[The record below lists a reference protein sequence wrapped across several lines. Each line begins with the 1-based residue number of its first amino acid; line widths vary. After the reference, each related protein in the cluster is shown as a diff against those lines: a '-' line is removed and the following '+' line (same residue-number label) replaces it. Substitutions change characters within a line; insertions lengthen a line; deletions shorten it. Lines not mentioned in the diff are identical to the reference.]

1 MMPTPHTTGLDANPL
16 PPIVASLLPDDVRW
30 GETGLLPA
38 ANASSPLPI
47 EIPAWTHNWFPGS
60 SSSIRVYWDN
70 TLIYE
75 KKWTDEHIP
84 PVDLFF
90 DMPSNNLTPG
100 LHELWYELTLSN
112 GDIQDSDR
120 LIVTIDL
127 TPPVLGANQGQLIFD
142 TAAVTEQYLKDNGD
156 ELLGRVPIYGLGNAG
171 DVITWYWNTD
181 PFTVVAADIVSS
193 RTLYREDIGQPLSVL
208 FSGDMI
214 RSRGDGDRYAFYQ
227 LADRA
232 GNKTAYSLAVRLAT
246 QAQPVSR
253 FLPSPRVAEASGSST
268 QSVLLAYDARAGAT
282 VVIPDDAVFKPGDV
296 TTVQW
301 AVPGTEGAYLATTP
315 QSGGLRFS
323 IPNTHIAQHMGK
335 DIPVYYQVAGEDP
348 AQSEN
353 HTLTVRPLEAA
364 RFRTIQ
370 CTQPVG
376 VVNRLSLSSVV
387 GQATFRLGRWMFMGP
402 GQLVTVTLT
411 GVGPDQVVL
420 DNYRVVEADVT
431 TEWVEAHAPKAVLE
445 LFRVNESLTV
455 RVKVSFDG
463 GTSRFDFPSLNLT
476 LVA

>member
-1 MMPTPHTTGLDANPL
+1 MMPSTKKNGPSANPL
-16 PPIVASLLPDDVRW
+16 PPIVASLLPDDARW
-30 GETGLLPA
+30 DETGLLPA

-47 EIPAWTHNWFPGS
+47 EIPAWTENWSPGS
-60 SSSIRVYWDN
+60 SSSIRVYWGAA
-70 TLIYE
+70 LVHE
-75 KKWTDEHIP
+75 KEWFDEHIP
-84 PVDLFF
+84 PADLLF
-90 DMPSNNLTPG
+90 DLPQQHLTSG
-100 LHELWYELTLSN
+100 LHELWYELVLSN
-112 GDIQDSDR
+112 GDVQDSDR
-120 LIVTIDL
+120 LTVTIDL
-127 TPPVLGANQGQLIFD
+127 MPPALGANQGQLTFD
-142 TAAVTEQYLKDNGD
+142 TATVTEQYLKDNGD
-156 ELLGRVPIYGLGNAG
+156 ALVGRVPPYGFGKAG

-181 PFTVVAADIVSS
+181 PFAVVNADIVSS

-214 RSRGDGDRYAFYQ
+214 RTRGDGDRYAFYQ
-227 LADRA
+227 LSDRA
-232 GNKTAYSLAVRLAT
+232 GNKTAYSLPVRLAT

-253 FLPSPRVAEASGSST
+253 FLPSPSVAEASGSST

-282 VVIPDDAVFKPGDV
+282 VVIPGDAVFKPGDV
-296 TTVQW
+296 IAVQW
-301 AVPGTEGAYLATTP
+301 AVPGSEGAYLATTP

-370 CTQPVG
+370 CTQPAG

-387 GQATFRLGRWMFMGP
+387 GQATFRLDRWMFMGP

-411 GVGPDQVVL
+411 GLGPDQIIL
-420 DNYRVVEADVT
+420 DTYTVGAADLT
-431 TEWVEAHAPKAVLE
+431 TGWVEANAPKAVLE
-445 LFRVNESLTV
+445 SFQVNGPLTV

-476 LVA
+476 LVE

>member
-1 MMPTPHTTGLDANPL
+1 MMPSTKKTGPDANPL

-30 GETGLLPA
+30 DETGLLPA
-38 ANASSPLPI
+38 ALVSLPLPI
-47 EIPAWTHNWFPGS
+47 EIPAWTHNWIPGS
-60 SSSIRVYWDN
+60 SSSIRVYWGPV
-70 TLIYE
+70 LVHE
-75 KKWTDEHIP
+75 KEWFDERIP
-84 PVDLFF
+84 PADLFF
-90 DMPSNNLTPG
+90 DMPQQHLTPG

-120 LIVTIDL
+120 LTVTIDL
-127 TPPVLGANQGQLIFD
+127 TPPVLGANQGQLTFD
-142 TAAVTEQYLKDNGD
+142 TATVTEQYLKDNGD
-156 ELLGRVPIYGLGNAG
+156 ELVGRVPPYGFGKAG

-181 PFTVVAADIVSS
+181 PFAVVNADIVSS
-193 RTLYREDIGQPLSVL
+193 KTLYREDVGQPLFVP

-214 RSRGDGDRYAFYQ
+214 RMRGDGDRYAFYQ

-232 GNKTAYSLAVRLAT
+232 GNKTTYSLRVRLAT

-301 AVPGTEGAYLATTP
+301 AVPGSEGAYLATTP

-335 DIPVYYQVAGEDP
+335 DIKVYYQVTGAEP

-353 HTLTVRPLEAA
+353 HTLTVRPLEAG

-370 CTQPVG
+370 CTQPEG
-376 VVNRLSLSSVV
+376 VVNRLSLSSIV
-387 GQATFRLGRWMFMGP
+387 GQATFRLDRWIFMGP

-411 GVGPDQVVL
+411 GGGPDQVIL
-420 DNYRVVEADVT
+420 DTYTVVAADLT
-431 TEWVEAHAPKAVLE
+431 TGWVEANARKAVLE
-445 LFRVNESLTV
+445 LFRVNGPLTV
-455 RVKVSFDG
+455 EVNVSFDG
-463 GTSRFDFPSLNLT
+463 GTSRFDFPSLYLT

>member
-1 MMPTPHTTGLDANPL
+1 MMPTTKNIGPDANPL
-16 PPIVASLLPDDVRW
+16 PPIVASLLPDDARW
-30 GETGLLPA
+30 DETGLLPA

-60 SSSIRVYWDN
+60 STSIRVYWVAA
-70 TLIYE
+70 LVHE
-75 KKWTDEHIP
+75 KEWLDEHIP
-84 PVDLFF
+84 PADLFF
-90 DMPSNNLTPG
+90 DMPQQHLTPG
-100 LHELWYELTLSN
+100 LHELWYELTLTN
-112 GDIQDSDR
+112 GDLQDSDW
-120 LIVTIDL
+120 LTVTIDL
-127 TPPVLGANQGQLIFD
+127 TPPVLGANQGQLTFD
-142 TAAVTEQYLKDNGD
+142 TATVTEQYLKDNGD
-156 ELLGRVPIYGLGNAG
+156 ELVGRVPPYGLGKPG
-171 DVITWYWNTD
+171 DVITCYWNTD
-181 PFTVVAADIVSS
+181 PFAVVNADIVSS

-214 RSRGDGDRYAFYQ
+214 RTRGDGDRYAFYQ
-227 LADRA
+227 LSDRA
-232 GNKTAYSLAVRLAT
+232 GNKTAYSLSVRLAT

-268 QSVLLAYDARAGAT
+268 QSVLLAYDAKAGAT
-282 VVIPDDAVFKPGDV
+282 VVIPGDAVFKPGDV
-296 TTVQW
+296 ITVQW
-301 AVPGTEGAYLATTP
+301 AIPGSEGAYLATTP
-315 QSGGLRFS
+315 QTGGLRFS
-323 IPNTHIAQHMGK
+323 IPTTHIAQHMGK

-353 HTLTVRPLEAA
+353 HTLTVRPLEAV

-370 CTQPVG
+370 CTQPAG

-387 GQATFRLGRWMFMGP
+387 GQATFRLDRWMFMGP

-431 TEWVEAHAPKAVLE
+431 TEWVEANAPKAVLE
-445 LFRVNESLTV
+445 SFQVNAPLTV

-476 LVA
+476 LVE

>member
-1 MMPTPHTTGLDANPL
+1 MMPTTRTTGPDANPSS
-16 PPIVASLLPDDVRW
+16 PIVASLLPDDARW
-30 GETGLLPA
+30 DETGLLPA
-38 ANASSPLPI
+38 ANAFLPLPI
-47 EIPAWTHNWFPGS
+47 EIPAWTDDWVTGS
-60 SSSIRVYWDN
+60 SSSIRAYWDN

-84 PVDLFF
+84 PDDLLF
-90 DMPSNNLTPG
+90 DMPGDNLTPG

-120 LIVTIDL
+120 LSVTIDL

-142 TAAVTEQYLKDNGD
+142 TATVTEQYLEEHGD
-156 ELLGRVPIYGLGNAG
+156 ELVGRVPPYGLGRAG
-171 DVITWYWNTD
+171 DVITWYWNRD
-181 PFTVVAADIVSS
+181 PFTVVAADVVTS

-214 RSRGDGDRYAFYQ
+214 RRRGDGDRYAFYQ
-227 LADRA
+227 LSDRA
-232 GNKTAYSLAVRLAT
+232 GSKTAYSLPVRLAT

-253 FLPSPRVAEASGSST
+253 FLPSPTVAEAFGSST
-268 QSVLLAYDARAGAT
+268 QSVLQAYDARAGAT

-301 AVPGTEGAYLATTP
+301 AAPGSEGAYLAITP

-323 IPNTHIAQHMGK
+323 IPDTHIAQHMGK
-335 DIPVYYQVAGEDP
+335 AITVYYQVAGGEP

-353 HTLTVRPLEAA
+353 HTLTVMALESA

-376 VVNRLSLSSVV
+376 VVNLLSLSSVV
-387 GQATFRLGRWMFMGP
+387 GQATFRLGRWTFMGP

-420 DNYRVVEADVT
+420 DNYRVVQADIT
-431 TEWVEAHAPKAVLE
+431 TEWVEANVPKAVLE
-445 LFRVNESLTV
+445 FFRVNEPLTV

-463 GTSRFDFPSLNLT
+463 GTSRFDFPSLYLT

>member
-1 MMPTPHTTGLDANPL
+1 MMPTPHTTGPDANPL
-16 PPIVASLLPDDVRW
+16 PPIVASLLPDDAQW
-30 GETGLLPA
+30 DETGLLPA

-75 KKWTDEHIP
+75 KKWIDEHIP
-84 PVDLFF
+84 PADLFF
-90 DMPSNNLTPG
+90 NMPSNNLTPG
-100 LHELWYELTLSN
+100 LHKLWYELTLSN
-112 GDIQDSDR
+112 GDIQDSTR
-120 LIVTIDL
+120 LTVTIDL
-127 TPPVLGANQGQLIFD
+127 TPPVLGANQGSLIFD
-142 TAAVTEQYLKDNGD
+142 TATVTEQYLEDNGD
-156 ELLGRVPIYGLGNAG
+156 VLLGRVPPYGLGSAG

-193 RTLYREDIGQPLSVL
+193 RILYRGDVGQPLSVL

-214 RSRGDGDRYAFYQ
+214 RRRGDGDRYAFYQ
-227 LADRA
+227 LSDRA
-232 GNKTAYSLAVRLAT
+232 GNKSAYSLPVRLAI

-253 FLPSPRVAEASGSST
+253 FLPSPTVAEASGSST

-282 VVIPDDAVFKPGDV
+282 VVIPSDAVFKPGDV

-301 AVPGTEGAYLATTP
+301 AVPGSEGAYLATTP
-315 QSGGLRFS
+315 QPGGLRFS
-323 IPNTHIAQHMGK
+323 IPNTHIAQHMGN
-335 DIPVYYQVAGEDP
+335 DIQVYYQVIGDEP

-353 HTLTVRPLEAA
+353 HTLTVRPLESA
-364 RFRTIQ
+364 RFPTIQ
-370 CTQPVG
+370 CTQPEG

-387 GQATFRLGRWMFMGP
+387 GHATFRLGRWMFMGP

-411 GVGPDQVVL
+411 GLGPDQVIL
-420 DNYRVVEADVT
+420 DTYTVVAADLT
-431 TEWVEAHAPKAVLE
+431 TGWVEANALKAVLA
-445 LFRVNESLTV
+445 LFQVNGPLNA
-455 RVKVSFDG
+455 RVKVSFDDG
-463 GTSRFDFPSLNLT
+463 AKFLDFPSLNLT